1 MSYSYTSV
9 DGNATQD
16 TRRSETKTIEVLVF
30 DKHENGFMATVTFEA
45 KMNHGL
51 YTSYDVEV
59 QDVILPEGV
68 KLVYVD
74 DDIYQA
80 IQESLNSRI
89 NEYVK

>member
-9 DGNATQD
+9 DANATQD
-16 TRRSETKTIEVLVF
+16 TRRSETKTIDVTVY
-30 DKHENGFMATVTFEA
+30 DKDANEFTAKVTFEA
-45 KMNHGL
+45 KANHGL
-51 YTSYDVEV
+51 YPSYDVEV

-68 KLVYVD
+68 QLVYAD